1 MLYVAA
7 IFLVFA
13 VLILVGN
20 IAGCVEAHRHHGH
33 YSNIPFLS
41 LIFSALA
48 WVCGSSTFGLWAFL
62 PAALDPGTWMLAAL
76 PFCLIRQSGKRDGG
90 GE

>member
-20 IAGCVEAHRHHGH
+20 IAGCMKAHRHHGH
-33 YSNIPFLS
+33 DSNISFLS

-48 WVCGSSTFGLWAFL
+48 WVCGSSTFSLWAFL
-62 PAALDPGTWMLAAL
+62 PAALDPGTWMPAAL
-76 PFCLIRQSGKRDGG
+76 PFVIARELRGRRR
-90 GE
+90 